1 MKVIEIQNYGDS
13 STLKKVE
20 TVKPTIGNEQV
31 LIKIKASSINP
42 VDIKIRMGYLAGML
56 PKTFPIVLGWE
67 ASGIIE
73 EVGSQV
79 KDLTIGDEVY
89 TMPNFMQGGTYAE
102 YVAVNSNEVALKPTT
117 ISFAKASTVPMVAGA
132 AYTSLIKVA
141 QVSSGQKI
149 LIHGAAGAVGSY
161 AVQMAKEKGLYVIG
175 TATGTG
181 IEFLKNLG
189 ADEVIDY
196 TTTDFLKAIN
206 DLDVVLDLVGGE
218 TLEKSYNLLKKGGIL
233 ISTVM
238 PPSADKAIELGIRVA
253 MTNTEPDVAMLNEI
267 AKLIDAG
274 KLKVQEPILSTLD
287 NAQTDHQ
294 LLENR
299 TAKGKIVFQIN

>member
-1 MKVIEIQNYGDS
+1 MKAVEIKNYGDS
-13 STLKKVE
+13 STLQVVE
-20 TVKPTIGNEQV
+20 TAKPAIGNNQV

-42 VDIKIRMGYLAGML
+42 VDLKIRMGYLAAML

-73 EVGSQV
+73 AVGTQV
-79 KDLTIGDEVY
+79 QNLKVGDEVY

-102 YVAVNSNEVALKPTT
+102 YAAVNENEVALKPKT
-117 ISFAKASTVPMVAGA
+117 ISFEKASTVPMVAGA
-132 AYTSLIKVA
+132 AYTSLLKVA
-141 QVSSGQKI
+141 QVSNGQKI

-175 TATGTG
+175 TASGAG
-181 IEFLKNLG
+181 IELLKNLG

-196 TTTDFLKAIN
+196 TTTDFSTIVN

-218 TLEKSYNLLKKGGIL
+218 TLEKSYTLVKKGGIL
-233 ISTVM
+233 VSTVM
-238 PPSADKAIELGIRVA
+238 PPSAEKAIELGISVA

-287 NAQTDHQ
+287 HAQADQ
-294 LLENR
+294 QSIENR
-299 TAKGKIVFQIN
+299 TAKGKIVFKFN

>member
-253 MTNTEPDVAMLNEI
+253 MTNTAPDVAMLNEI

>member
-233 ISTVM
+233 VSTVT